1 MEVVQEAQLWQTS
14 AGDCWLVGLV
24 FVRWISGDGSR
35 LCTFNT
41 KQIDKEGD
49 GYKDQAF
56 LNDSNSLHNK
66 SPPQPDLDHVQGTPA
81 VHDNTFKNL

>member
-14 AGDCWLVGLV
+14 AGDCWLAGLV

-49 GYKDQAF
+49 G
-56 LNDSNSLHNK
+56 
-66 SPPQPDLDHVQGTPA
+66 PPQPDLDHVQGTPA